1 MLDTQN
7 IEYLDALS
15 QTYKEL
21 DKLKEVNER
30 LAAENKDLKLDIY
43 NLKTVDKQL
52 AKKDSQIDGENK
64 MGNPY

>member
-1 MLDTQN
+1 
-7 IEYLDALS
+7 LS
-15 QTYKEL
+15 KSYKEL
-21 DKLKEVNER
+21 ENVKEVKDR